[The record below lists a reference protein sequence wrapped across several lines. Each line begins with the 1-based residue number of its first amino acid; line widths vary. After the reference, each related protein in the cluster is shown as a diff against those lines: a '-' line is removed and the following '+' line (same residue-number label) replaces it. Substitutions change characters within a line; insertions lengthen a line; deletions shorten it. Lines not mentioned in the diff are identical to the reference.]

1 MSASP
6 SFRVVVPPGSPSA
19 ALIVCPVVQQG
30 PLDPVEAFVPGAAAV
45 LRQAIERGEFLGKP
59 CELFFASFG
68 SGDRRLVAVG
78 LGPDDKLTPDRW
90 RRAAA
95 TAALAA
101 RARKFDALAVA
112 TPGATPEDVAAVVD
126 GLVGANFDVGT
137 YRTAEPE
144 TAALQNVEV
153 LVAAASPAVEQAVS
167 RGRVIGEAV
176 NLARALA
183 NEPGNVLSPRVFAER
198 AATALAGAWL
208 AVDVLD
214 EPAIEALGMH
224 LLLGVGRGSAEPP
237 RLLVVRYE
245 PAEVRPGTTL
255 VLVGKGVTFDTGG
268 ISIKPSEKME
278 LMKYDMAGGAAVV
291 GAMAAIA
298 ALRPPV
304 RVIGVVPAVENM
316 PGGRAIR
323 PGDVLRS
330 ASGTTVE
337 VNNTDAEGRLILAD
351 ALWYAREQAGATH
364 LVDVATLTGACVIAL
379 GRVNSGLFGSD
390 PAWTSVVTDV
400 AVRAGDR
407 VWPLPLD
414 EEYGEQIRSDIADLL
429 NTGGRGAGAVTAAKF
444 LQAFTGNLPWV
455 HLDIAG
461 TAWLDESQPWMA
473 KGPTGVMTRTLVGL
487 ALAHDR
493 IPARA

>member
-6 SFRVVVPPGSPSA
+6 SFRIVVPPGSPSA
-19 ALIVCPVVQQG
+19 VLLVCPVVQQA
-30 PLDPVEAFVPGAAAV
+30 PVDPIEALVPGAAAV
-45 LRQAIERGEFLGKP
+45 LRQAIDRGEFQGKP
-59 CELFFASFG
+59 CELFFSSLG
-68 SGDRRLVAVG
+68 PGDRRLVAVG
-78 LGPDDKLTPDRW
+78 LGPGDKLTPDRW

-101 RARKFDALAVA
+101 RARRFDAIAVA
-112 TPGATPEDVAAVVD
+112 TPGAAPEDVAALVD
-126 GLVGANFDVGT
+126 GLVGASFDVGT
-137 YRTAEPE
+137 YRTAERE
-144 TAALQNVEV
+144 AAALQNVEV
-153 LVAAASPAVEQAVS
+153 LVAQASPAVGEAVT
-167 RGRVIGEAV
+167 RGRVLGEAV

-183 NEPGNVLSPRVFAER
+183 NEPGNVLSPRVFADR
-198 AATALAGAWL
+198 ATAALAGTGL
-208 AVDVLD
+208 AVDVLE
-214 EPAIEALGMH
+214 EPALETLGMQ

-237 RLLVVRYE
+237 RLVVMRYE
-245 PAEVRPGTTL
+245 PEGARPGTTL
-255 VLVGKGVTFDTGG
+255 ALVGKGVTFDTGG

-304 RVIGVVPAVENM
+304 RVIGLVPAAENM

-330 ASGTTVE
+330 ASGKTVE

-351 ALWYAREQAGATH
+351 ALWYAREQLGATH

-390 PAWTSVVTDV
+390 AAWNALVSDV
-400 AVRAGDR
+400 AARAGDR

-414 EEYGEQIRSDIADLL
+414 EEYAEQIRSDIADLL
-429 NTGGRGAGAVTAAKF
+429 NTGGRGGGAVTAAKF
-444 LQAFTGNLPWV
+444 LQAFTGDLPWV
-455 HLDIAG
+455 HLDVAG

-487 ALAHDR
+487 ALSHER
-493 IPARA
+493 IPARG